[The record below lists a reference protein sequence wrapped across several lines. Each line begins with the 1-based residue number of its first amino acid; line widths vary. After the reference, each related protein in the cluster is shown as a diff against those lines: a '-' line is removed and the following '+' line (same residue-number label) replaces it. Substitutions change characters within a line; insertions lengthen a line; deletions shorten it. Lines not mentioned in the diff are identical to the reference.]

1 MNEVKEIE
9 VPFEIGRTYY
19 LPNHQ
24 PEKIQV
30 PCPVCYGKKRV
41 EIILGNDE
49 RVSVE
54 CDGCGLGFDGPR
66 GFVHDY
72 SYSPQVTPFTIAA
85 VASMHGD
92 DWYVISTDGKQANWK
107 CLKESESEAL
117 QECVERAR
125 EMVDENMRRSATSN
139 KRKLKSKTW
148 SVRYHEGIIKD
159 IERKI
164 AWHRQKV
171 SERQPRPVPHE

>member
-1 MNEVKEIE
+1 MSEVSVMKT
-9 VPFEIGRTYY
+9 PFEIGKTYY
-19 LPNHQ
+19 LPEHQ

-72 SYSPQVTPFTIAA
+72 SYTPRVTPFTIAG
-85 VASMHGD
+85 VASMHSD
-92 DWYVISTDGKQANWK
+92 EWYVVSTTGQQVNWK
-107 CLKESESEAL
+107 CLKESEASAM
-117 QECVERAR
+117 QECVDRAK
-125 EMVDENMRRSATSN
+125 ELVDENMRRAATSN
-139 KRKLKSKTW
+139 KQKLKSKTW

-164 AWHRQKV
+164 AWHRQQV
-171 SERQPRPVPHE
+171 SKRKREASHD

>member
-1 MNEVKEIE
+1 MSEGSVMNM
-9 VPFEIGRTYY
+9 PFEIGKTYY
-19 LPNHQ
+19 LPEHQ

-30 PCPVCYGKKRV
+30 LCPVCYGKKRV

-72 SYSPQVTPFTIAA
+72 SYTPRVTPFTIAS
-85 VASMHGD
+85 VASMYGE
-92 DWYVISTDGKQANWK
+92 DWYVTSTDGRQANWK
-107 CLKESESEAL
+107 YLRESEAVAR
-117 QECVERAR
+117 QECVDRAK
-125 EMVDENMRRSATSN
+125 ELVEENMRRSATSN
-139 KRKLKSKTW
+139 KQKLKSKTW

-171 SERQPRPVPHE
+171 SERTRPVPHD